1 MNTTLISTKIE
12 ELLLAKFEEEE
23 FKDCFLV
30 ELEVLPSKKIN
41 VFVDS
46 DSGITFEKCRK
57 ISRHLEAV
65 IDEEQWL
72 GQKYTLEVSSPG
84 IGRPLKFS
92 RQYPRNIGRK
102 VEVKITEG
110 TKVTGLLTAVENES
124 ITIEDKVRVKE
135 GKKKVKKL
143 VTTVIPFEDIVKFV
157 VKISF

>member
-1 MNTTLISTKIE
+1 MNTALISKKIE

-84 IGRPLKFS
+84 IGRPLKFP

-110 TKVTGLLTAVENES
+110 KKVTGLLKAVENDN
-124 ITIEDKVRVKE
+124 ITIQDKVRVKE
-135 GKKKVKKL
+135 GKKKVTKL
-143 VTTVIPFEDIVKFV
+143 VETVIPFEDIVKFI